1 MKIARTLVIAATI
14 ASTATPALAQ
24 QQRGWSTIGY
34 QTVDRGADR
43 DTIRVRGN
51 ERHRQVR
58 ICAIGQPFRLVDA
71 QARFANGGQQ
81 DIAQPQR
88 IRAGNCSAPLDLRGQ
103 RRNLQSVSLT
113 YEKMG
118 RRILPPLV
126 RIQAR

>member
-1 MKIARTLVIAATI
+1 MKLASTLLIAATI
-14 ASTATPALAQ
+14 GATAAPALAQ
-24 QQRGWSTIGY
+24 QQRGWDTIGY
-34 QTVDRGADR
+34 QTVDRGADS

-58 ICAIGQPFRLVDA
+58 ICAVGQPFRLIDA
-71 QARFANGGQQ
+71 RARFANGGQQ

-88 IRAGNCSAPLDLRGQ
+88 IRAGACSAALDLRGQ

-113 YEKMG
+113 YEKIG
-118 RRILPPLV
+118 RRFLPPLV